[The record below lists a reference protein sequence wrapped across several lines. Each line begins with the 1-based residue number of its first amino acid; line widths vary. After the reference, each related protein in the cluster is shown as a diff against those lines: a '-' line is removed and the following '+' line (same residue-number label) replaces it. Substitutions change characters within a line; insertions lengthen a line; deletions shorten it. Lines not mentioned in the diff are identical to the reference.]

1 VYGGSEGG
9 SFSIGFSETTYSTNF
24 VNEKQRKHIFS
35 PDGRDITDENIRDK
49 KRNELNTFME
59 KAVSFLLIQDQAR
72 SITVL

>member
-1 VYGGSEGG
+1 
-9 SFSIGFSETTYSTNF
+9 

>member
-1 VYGGSEGG
+1 MEGI
-9 SFSIGFSETTYSTNF
+9 SRMKI
-24 VNEKQRKHIFS
+24 
-35 PDGRDITDENIRDK
+35 IRDKK